1 MTYNIGDK
9 LSSWLS
15 KIWLNLVKVERLKL
29 IKQLTKEIR
38 NPTEC
43 YFTFYLLYLLEFI
56 FLRKEKD
63 LSVFGLWSV
72 NVLEAFPVSKNL
84 NLKELVGAE
93 TPSGLI
99 KRLSTVFNSI
109 NHEGKGER
117 EGRERVEVKVKHYRI
132 QIILADFC

>member
-1 MTYNIGDK
+1 M
-9 LSSWLS
+9 
-15 KIWLNLVKVERLKL
+15 KVERLKL

-72 NVLEAFPVSKNL
+72 NV
-84 NLKELVGAE
+84 GAE
-93 TPSGLI
+93 TPSCLI
-99 KRLSTVFNSI
+99 KRLSSDFQFN
-109 NHEGKGER
+109 KPWR
-117 EGRERVEVKVKHYRI
+117 EGREGRKGEGRGKS
-132 QIILADFC
+132 QTL

>member
-1 MTYNIGDK
+1 M
-9 LSSWLS
+9 
-15 KIWLNLVKVERLKL
+15 KVERLKL

-99 KRLSTVFNSI
+99 KRLSSDFQFN
-109 NHEGKGER
+109 KPWR
-117 EGRERVEVKVKHYRI
+117 EGREGRKGEGRGKS
-132 QIILADFC
+132 QTL